1 MNFEA
6 MSQAELGETLENL
19 YRARSKPFPYKDSYK
34 VIEKFGKP
42 FEDFIPH
49 YDMFCSAISGCAS
62 STTRF
67 FTMPEE
73 EIRAFQFYVERP
85 FFEEFS
91 QYQLAE
97 NFINAEDTADLHIYM
112 EQIEQMRVGVRLL
125 LAREVSHQ
133 K

>member
-6 MSQAELGETLENL
+6 MTQAELGETLENL
-19 YRARSKPFPYKDSYK
+19 YQNIRGPFPYDDCRRVNEKYGATCDRLWAKFASYSMD
-34 VIEKFGKP
+34 I
-42 FEDFIPH
+42 
-49 YDMFCSAISGCAS
+49 CGCAS
-62 STTRF
+62 STRRF

-73 EIRAFQFYVERP
+73 EIRTFQFYVERP
-85 FFEEFS
+85 FFEEFP

-97 NFINAEDTADLHIYM
+97 NFINAENTPDLHIYM
-112 EQIEQMRVGVRLL
+112 EQTEQMRVGVRLL